1 MERLV
6 PKQIDIEVTSKCNL
20 RCKFCPQWKEGTH
33 AQHMDFD
40 LFRSIVDRVNFP
52 CTIVPWLN
60 GEPLMHPRYTEMI
73 RYITDR
79 GLPAYITTNGTIW
92 NDELFEHITD
102 DTTVYQII
110 FSLDGLCDYKSRSIE
125 LARPGTDRVKVL
137 QNIDRFIELKNKKE
151 AAIDIAL
158 KICRRGQDFEEIEN
172 YIAYWLKRKGV
183 SYVCVG
189 RALIEDENDEMRVY
203 PCQYSDN
210 NFMVIKS
217 DGRVVLC
224 AYNDRMTNDPDL
236 AVARIG
242 INDVPLLDIYNN
254 DKITQFREEQ
264 RKGWFSGPCKTC
276 GFAYTGQGFEGVVSF
291 RDSSLLSGPV
301 YYHQDYYNE
310 FFSLTKK
317 WKDKKYYK
325 QGYAR
330 ERIDQY
336 LECTAS

>member
-20 RCKFCPQWKEGTH
+20 RCKFCPQWKEG
-33 AQHMDFD
+33 ANVGHMSFD
-40 LFRSIVDRVNFP
+40 LFKSIIDRVNFP

-60 GEPLMHPRYTEMI
+60 GEPLLHPRYPEMI

-79 GLPAYITTNGTIW
+79 KLPAYITTNGTIW
-92 NDELFEHITD
+92 LDELFEHITEN
-102 DTTVYQII
+102 TSVYQII
-110 FSLDGLCDYKSRSIE
+110 FSLDGLCDNKSKSIE

-137 QNIDRFIELKNKKE
+137 GNIDRFLKLKLEKGS
-151 AAIDIAL
+151 AIDVAL

-172 YIAYWLKRKGV
+172 YIAYWLQRRGV

-189 RALIEDENDEMRVY
+189 KALIEDQNDEMRVF

-224 AYNDRMTNDPDL
+224 AYNNRMTNDPEL
-236 AVARIG
+236 AMARIKDDG
-242 INDVPLLDIYNN
+242 TPLLDIYNN
-254 DKITQFREEQ
+254 AKFTEFREEQ
-264 RKGWFSGPCKTC
+264 RKGHFTGPCATC
-276 GFAYTGQGFEGVVSF
+276 GFAYTGQGFEGSIWF
-291 RDSSLLSGPV
+291 RDESLFPEPI

-310 FFSLTKK
+310 FFSLTRK
-317 WKDKKYYK
+317 WKPRAYYK
-325 QGYAR
+325 QGYIR
-330 ERIDQY
+330 EPME
-336 LECTAS
+336 LEPVAS